1 MAARIKILGQGL
13 PTANTFVDLY
23 RVPVGNS
30 AVVSTLNICN
40 LTTSNVTF
48 RAAARPGGNT
58 LSAQQYIAYDI
69 ALGAQDAIA
78 LTIGMS
84 LAANDVVTVFSFQGN
99 VAFSLFG
106 SEVY

>member
-48 RAAARPGGNT
+48 RNT
-58 LSAQQYIAYDI
+58 
-69 ALGAQDAIA
+69 
-78 LTIGMS
+78 
-84 LAANDVVTVFSFQGN
+84 
-99 VAFSLFG
+99 
-106 SEVY
+106 